1 MPSIHRSSDNIA
13 DLKNIDLSEIEVTEK
28 QSLSSESS
36 LVRPL
41 SPIDW
46 EAVGNNSRT
55 EDKVHTC
62 SIHVI

>member
-1 MPSIHRSSDNIA
+1 MFHRSSDNIA
-13 DLKNIDLSEIEVTEK
+13 DLNSIDLSEIEVTEK
-28 QSLSSESS
+28 QNLSSESS

-55 EDKVHTC
+55 DDKVHVRT
-62 SIHVI
+62 V